1 MAQPEDVD
9 VSARLLKCAED
20 AAAADALYVRLL
32 ETEGLDDLAVS
43 CLKSLR
49 GEVTRIQAVAKAFA
63 WLVELRKELANGM
76 VKKSYAT
83 ACQKVMEEFAEQL
96 KLIEVSK
103 PVWVVPA
110 TLQALSRL
118 LAFLEQ
124 LHGELQQYAGRKKAS
139 SLHWGLIEAEAAVE
153 EK

>member
-1 MAQPEDVD
+1 
-9 VSARLLKCAED
+9 
-20 AAAADALYVRLL
+20 
-32 ETEGLDDLAVS
+32 
-43 CLKSLR
+43 
-49 GEVTRIQAVAKAFA
+49 
-63 WLVELRKELANGM
+63 
-76 VKKSYAT
+76 
-83 ACQKVMEEFAEQL
+83 MEEYAEQL

-118 LAFLEQ
+118 LAFMEQ

-139 SLHWGLIEAEAAVE
+139 SLNWGLIEAEAAVE